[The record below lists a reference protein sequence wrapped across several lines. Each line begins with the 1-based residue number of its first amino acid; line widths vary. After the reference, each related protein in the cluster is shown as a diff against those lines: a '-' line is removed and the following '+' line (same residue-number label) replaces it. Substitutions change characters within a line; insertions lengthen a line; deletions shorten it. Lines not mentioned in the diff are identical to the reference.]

1 MQRPYR
7 YRPALFFL
15 LAYAVTWSLWFYGVY
30 LGSQE
35 GGSLFSL
42 IGLLGPIGAA
52 LFLVLTSGSN
62 ALKSD
67 FKDRLFNL
75 GRIKPT
81 FAIGAV
87 VTPFAVIGLSIL
99 LSLAFGQS
107 VDQFQFSGGG
117 NLLPMIVLAMV
128 LAPIMEEVGWHGYG
142 VDSLR
147 AKAGMMKATLLFAAL
162 WCVWHAPLVLI
173 PGTYPNALARMDNP
187 LFVANF
193 FISIIPASIIANWF
207 YYKNGRSI
215 ALAIFLHAMLNAAS
229 VLLNTGQVAKCIAT
243 LLYAAIAVALIVI
256 DRALF
261 AEGPRNFLAESPH

>member
-75 GRIKPT
+75 ARIRPV

-87 VTPFAVIGLSIL
+87 VMPFAVIGLSIL

-107 VDQFQFSGGG
+107 TDQFRLSGGG
-117 NLLPMIVLAMV
+117 GLFAMIVLAMV

-147 AKAGMMKATLLFAAL
+147 AEAGMMKATLLFAAL
-162 WCVWHAPLVLI
+162 WCAWHAPLVLI
-173 PGTYPNALARMDNP
+173 PGTYQNSLARMDNP

-193 FISIIPASIIANWF
+193 FVIIIPAAIIANWF
-207 YYKNGRSI
+207 YYRNGRSI

-229 VLLNTGQVAKCIAT
+229 VLVNAGQVAKCIAT
-243 LLYAAIAVALIVI
+243 LLYAAIAVALIVA

-261 AEGPRNFLAESPH
+261 KEGPRNFLPESPH